1 MLESKN
7 IFNKLK
13 DEKNMK
19 KKFILPK
26 IIHREVNVEL
36 LPKKFDIYSH
46 VKIQDLIGLS
56 MLVKPP
62 FKYK

>member
-1 MLESKN
+1 MR
-7 IFNKLK
+7 
-13 DEKNMK
+13 

-26 IIHREVNVEL
+26 IKKSEVNVDL

>member
-1 MLESKN
+1 L
-7 IFNKLK
+7 INKLSDDK
-13 DEKNMK
+13 IMR

-26 IIHREVNVEL
+26 IYLREVNVEI

>member
-1 MLESKN
+1 M
-7 IFNKLK
+7 NKLK